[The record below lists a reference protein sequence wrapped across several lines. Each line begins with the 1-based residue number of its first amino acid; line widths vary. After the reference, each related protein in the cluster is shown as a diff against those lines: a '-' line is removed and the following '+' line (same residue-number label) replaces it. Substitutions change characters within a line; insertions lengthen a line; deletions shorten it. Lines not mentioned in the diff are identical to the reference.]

1 MRPWELHPALI
12 HFPIAFLLA
21 GLLTDLAGRFR
32 RSELLTRA
40 ASGLLLAGV
49 LSGIAAAA
57 AGVVSYFT
65 VPAHTEASHEQMETH
80 LVLGG
85 AAVAPFALVASA
97 RWRRRRQPA
106 SAAVLSGE
114 ILGSALL
121 VTAAFLGGK
130 VVYHG
135 GAGVDPRILAP
146 AIVQGHHHHD
156 DGTAEAADHHDHDHS
171 PAQMPSSEEP
181 AAHEH
186 SSGDEGH
193 QHAHTHAPSAAR
205 RAPQSRAPLFD
216 PDEDLAPLPASH

>member
-1 MRPWELHPALI
+1 MHPWELHPALI
-12 HFPIAFLLA
+12 HFPIAFLLG
-21 GLLTDLAGRFR
+21 GLLVDLVARIR
-32 RSELLTRA
+32 PRAALTRA
-40 ASGLLLAGV
+40 ATGLLLAGV

-85 AAVAPFALVASA
+85 AALALFALVAIA

-130 VVYHG
+130 V
-135 GAGVDPRILAP
+135 
-146 AIVQGHHHHD
+146 
-156 DGTAEAADHHDHDHS
+156 
-171 PAQMPSSEEP
+171 
-181 AAHEH
+181 
-186 SSGDEGH
+186 
-193 QHAHTHAPSAAR
+193 
-205 RAPQSRAPLFD
+205 
-216 PDEDLAPLPASH
+216 